1 MMRLTREILAL
12 LLVSLLLL
20 VTGGWAES
28 DYWLGLSNRL
38 SDNHLSDDH
47 PAGCHAI
54 GGGSLAGSGAPQQ
67 IPHSPERAPER
78 HECCLTG
85 HDVTAL
91 AVSYSFQPLIWAQRV
106 TVQIAPG
113 LSTCFFDAKSVSMFA
128 FADPPGIISLR
139 I

>member
-12 LLVSLLLL
+12 LLVSALLL

-28 DYWLGLSNRL
+28 DYWLGLSNHL
-38 SDNHLSDDH
+38 SDNQ

-67 IPHSPERAPER
+67 IPHSPQRAPER

-91 AVSYSFQPLIWAQRV
+91 AVSYSFQPLIWAQGV

-113 LSTCFFDAKSVSMFA
+113 LGTCFFDATSVSMFA